1 VELEEDIKKFNKV
14 KLDLLRMSNCIETCK
29 TNKEKDSYQNICIEY
44 SKQLQALEESI
55 EETYGI
61 HLCCCPTSK
70 K

>member
-1 VELEEDIKKFNKV
+1 
-14 KLDLLRMSNCIETCK
+14 MSNCIETCK